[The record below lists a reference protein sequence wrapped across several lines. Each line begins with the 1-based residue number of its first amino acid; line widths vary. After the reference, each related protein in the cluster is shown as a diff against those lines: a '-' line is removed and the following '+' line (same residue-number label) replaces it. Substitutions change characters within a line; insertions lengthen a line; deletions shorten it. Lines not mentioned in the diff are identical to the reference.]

1 MLRTEIIMAVSHIL
15 ANKSKDIVT
24 VHAATQVKDVASL
37 LAQHRIGAVV
47 VTDLKGGMKGIVS
60 ERDIVGMIARNGGGG
75 LDWPVERI
83 MTHDVKTCSPGDS
96 EEDLVV
102 QMTENRI
109 RHLPVLDGTRLI
121 GIISIGD
128 VVKYRMDTMARET
141 EGLRDYIASA
151 G

>member
-1 MLRTEIIMAVSHIL
+1 MAVSHIL
-15 ANKSKDIVT
+15 ANKTKEVIT
-24 VHAATQVKDVASL
+24 VPAATQVKEVASL
-37 LAQHRIGAVV
+37 LAEHRIGAVV
-47 VTDLKGGMKGIVS
+47 ITDLKGGMKG
-60 ERDIVGMIARNGGGG
+60 DIVGMIARNGAGG

-109 RHLPVLDGTRLI
+109 RHLPVLDGTKLV
-121 GIISIGD
+121 GIVSIGD